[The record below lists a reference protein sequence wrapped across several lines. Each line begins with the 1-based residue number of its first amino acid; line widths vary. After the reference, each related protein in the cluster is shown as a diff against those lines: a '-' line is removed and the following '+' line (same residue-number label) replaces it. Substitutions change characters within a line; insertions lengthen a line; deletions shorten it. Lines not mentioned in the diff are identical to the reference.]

1 MFYWLLSASG
11 RHFTYSWAGTA
22 VNTAAVC
29 IFVILRMSLSS
40 LCGQLIKLS
49 PLSSLQSICQRLWRH
64 NEEEKKK
71 KKDSGRWCF
80 VAKPRRRRQ
89 GYRKQAGNC
98 KSAIVRRRRHA
109 LRGLTFCWPRQGQ
122 KYCEPLLN
130 HTMGNVKKKKMW
142 TKEST
147 ASENVEFGQKYWDT
161 EKIKIVQKIL
171 TIVLRQLKKQSERG
185 EKGDERWW
193 GQKCEINIIKVLYM
207 CLSPWCVKM
216 LKLLI

>member
-1 MFYWLLSASG
+1 MPGIFMGSKCVLLAFISVWQTFHLQLG
-11 RHFTYSWAGTA
+11 RDCSQYGRRLYFRYFTDEPVQSLWAA
-22 VNTAAVC
+22 NQALAA
-29 IFVILRMSLSS
+29 
-40 LCGQLIKLS
+40 QLS
-49 PLSSLQSICQRLWRH
+49 PINLPTIVAAQWR
-64 NEEEKKK
+64 KKN

-142 TKEST
+142 TREST

-171 TIVLRQLKKQSERG
+171 TIVLQQLKKTKW
-185 EKGDERWW
+185 KGGKKVTNDDED
-193 GQKCEINIIKVLYM
+193 KN
-207 CLSPWCVKM
+207 VK
-216 LKLLI
+216 LI